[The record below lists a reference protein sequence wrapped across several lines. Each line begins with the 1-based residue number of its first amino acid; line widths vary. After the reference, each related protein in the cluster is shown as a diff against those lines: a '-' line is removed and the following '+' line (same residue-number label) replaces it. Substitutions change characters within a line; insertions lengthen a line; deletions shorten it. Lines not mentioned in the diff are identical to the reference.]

1 MTILKQTPIFFV
13 LLLAIASITISDA
26 LEPFTS
32 NLSLRASAAGKKNV
46 RQLQK
51 KQECNNECEPADMS
65 VVFGFIQQL
74 GDLIID
80 GGAESDSLD
89 TASMMSEITSEVDTI
104 FHSKYFVF
112 VRRFFC

>member
-1 MTILKQTPIFFV
+1 
-13 LLLAIASITISDA
+13 
-26 LEPFTS
+26 
-32 NLSLRASAAGKKNV
+32 
-46 RQLQK
+46 
-51 KQECNNECEPADMS
+51 MS

-80 GGAESDSLD
+80 GGADADSLD

-112 VRRFFC
+112 CGIFLSTR